1 MQQQEQKQ
9 TEQTE
14 ELSFLDVWLV
24 IKRYSRQIILVAI
37 FAALAASI
45 VIFLVIKP
53 KWEASAVLQVAQ
65 VDGKLVEPISQV
77 VSRIKHDS
85 FRSALF
91 EQIKINDNKNIKK
104 IKRLYKESL
113 SVNKPK
119 DADIVDI
126 SLKGYSP
133 EQAQLLLEDSVVY
146 LQKEHSK
153 LMDASI
159 IRIQGEVKNT
169 ARDIQDLKTESEYLK
184 RQLEAKRDWNSYNA
198 TLGAVVM
205 QNKTDALRA
214 LAQKKLELDE
224 KLSPSLT
231 FTTKVIGAIS
241 VSEEPAFPLQNVFQ
255 QLSIVLLGV
264 LLGLFSGIVYAL
276 LANSVRKV

>member
-91 EQIKINDNKNIKK
+91 EQMKINDNKNIKK

-119 DADIVDI
+119 DADIVEI

>member
-119 DADIVDI
+119 DADIVEI
-126 SLKGYSP
+126 RLKGYSP

-169 ARDIQDLKTESEYLK
+169 AKDIQDLKTESEYLK

>member
-91 EQIKINDNKNIKK
+91 EQMKINDNKNIKK

-119 DADIVDI
+119 DADIVEI

-169 ARDIQDLKTESEYLK
+169 AKDIQDLKTESEYLK

>member
-1 MQQQEQKQ
+1 MQQFEQEQSA
-9 TEQTE
+9 EIN
-14 ELSFLDVWLV
+14 LIDIWIV
-24 IKRYSRQIILVAI
+24 IKKYSRLIILATI
-37 FAALAASI
+37 FSTLAAAT
-45 VIFLVIKP
+45 VVFFLIKP

-119 DADIVDI
+119 DADIVEI

>member
-119 DADIVDI
+119 DADIVEI

-169 ARDIQDLKTESEYLK
+169 AKDIQDLKTESEYLK